1 MKRLMKVVELYGK
14 FPYNEIHFR
23 IGRYE
28 LWLAKLKYM
37 KGHWVVL
44 FGKPKGK
51 NLDLKEIARI

>member
-1 MKRLMKVVELYGK
+1 MKVVELYGK